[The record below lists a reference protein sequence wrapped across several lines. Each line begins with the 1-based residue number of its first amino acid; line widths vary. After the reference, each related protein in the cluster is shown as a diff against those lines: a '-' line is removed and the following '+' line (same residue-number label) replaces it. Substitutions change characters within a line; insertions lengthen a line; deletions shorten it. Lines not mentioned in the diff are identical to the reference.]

1 MPHTCPLCSSL
12 AEEFYRDMRKTYYR
26 CPECKGIFLDAAL
39 LPTFDEEKDRYNTH
53 NNDVEDKGYQKFVS
67 PIVNSILRD
76 YEPTDTGLDFGA
88 GTGPVIS
95 KMLSDS
101 DYQIVQYDPFF
112 YNYPDLLAR
121 KYNYIACCEVIE
133 HFHDPQKEFLLLK
146 ELLASGGRLYCMTDI
161 YNDAIN
167 FGKWYYINDPTHV
180 FIYQEETFSWI
191 KEKMAFKKVDV
202 KGRLVIFER

>member
-1 MPHTCPLCSSL
+1 MTHICPLCSSR
-12 AEEFYRDMRKTYYR
+12 AEEFYSDKRKKYLR
-26 CPECKGIFLDAAL
+26 CPVCKGISLDAAL

-53 NNDVEDKGYQKFVS
+53 NNDIEDKGYQKFVS

-76 YEPTDTGLDFGA
+76 FNPNDAGLDFGA

-101 DYQIVQYDPFF
+101 GFQIVQYDPFF
-112 YNYPDLLAR
+112 HNYPDLLTR

-133 HFHDPQKEFLLLK
+133 HFHDPEKEFILLK
-146 ELLASGGRLYCMTDI
+146 ELLAPGGRLYCMTDI
-161 YNDAIN
+161 YRDTID

-180 FIYQEETFSWI
+180 FIYQEETFTWI
-191 KEKMAFKKVDV
+191 KETLGFKNVV
-202 KGRLVIFER
+202 VEGRLVVFE